1 LEALPEEVLLG
12 AVYPEALPEE
22 ASGVHQ
28 AAEVE
33 VVAAALTEVEVV
45 AAAALDV
52 IGCVEIVQLTIL
64 VAAHSAFAVI
74 G

>member
-1 LEALPEEVLLG
+1 
-12 AVYPEALPEE
+12 VYPEALPEE

-28 AAEVE
+28 AALTEVE